1 MHYKDFFNKAH
12 YNNQEI
18 FNKKLN
24 WFFDIKN
31 CIYSNFKKEKVEK
44 DAKQLIGE
52 FKSLKNKKI
61 NKKKI
66 YIKTKKINFK
76 KFLKPNNKK
85 FNTKVIKSLNY
96 LKKKQHEIFF

>member
-44 DAKQLIGE
+44 DAKQLIEE
-52 FKSLKNKKI
+52 FRSLKNKKV
-61 NKKKI
+61 NKKKNI
-66 YIKTKKINFK
+66 YK
-76 KFLKPNNKK
+76 NKK
-85 FNTKVIKSLNY
+85 NKL
-96 LKKKQHEIFF
+96 